1 MNTTLMQSK
10 SKPGHQDWYAARPS
24 IRFTELCGPRLVGAS
39 DMRIPSLNRANFHT
53 WLLSLSGGWS
63 G

>member
-1 MNTTLMQSK
+1 MITTPMQNK

-24 IRFTELCGPRLVGAS
+24 ISFTEPGGLRLVGAS
-39 DMRIPSLNRANFHT
+39 DMRIPSLKRANAHT
-53 WLLSLSGGWS
+53 WLLTLNGGWS